1 MLRCLCA
8 RYEGARRVHIT
19 IYRSGFTLA
28 EEEEREK
35 VAKIERSTLRG
46 AVGDTRGAELE
57 LPKRGRRGLGVSG
70 GVGWED
76 EAGLSVDGSSTFHG
90 WR

>member
-1 MLRCLCA
+1 VRA
-8 RYEGARRVHIT
+8 VRRREKVHIT
-19 IYRSGFTLA
+19 IYRSGLTFG

-35 VAKIERSTLRG
+35 VAKIERSMPRV

-57 LPKRGRRGLGVSG
+57 LLGRDRRGLGDGG

-76 EAGLSVDGSSTFHG
+76 EAGLSADDSSTFDG
-90 WR
+90 QL